1 MSNTNFATGPRLI
14 KGALISGLQ
23 VIPFQYNPET
33 LSRTVVATAPAGGG
47 MGSSS
52 EALRLNG
59 PPKETIQ
66 VEMHLDATDQLA
78 DGDTT
83 AATMGVSPTLAA
95 LELLLYPPSALA
107 IANEVLA
114 LAWIIEVVAP
124 VAPLCL
130 FVWGPQRVLPVRIS
144 QIGIT
149 EELFDQNLNPIQ
161 AKVTLSL
168 QVLTYQDLGFASV
181 GGAIFLGQQMAKEAM
196 AMLATSPAGGLL
208 TKVPGV

>member
-1 MSNTNFATGPRLI
+1 MSDTASGPRLI
-14 KGALISGLQ
+14 KGALVSGIQ

-47 MGSSS
+47 MGSTS

-59 PPKETIQ
+59 PPKETIT
-66 VEMHLDATDQLA
+66 VEIHLDATDQLA
-78 DGDTT
+78 DGDAT
-83 AATMGVSPTLAA
+83 AAAVGVSPMLAA

-114 LAWIIEVVAP
+114 LVGIIEVVP
-124 VAPLCL
+124 MVAPLCL
-130 FVWGPQRVLPVRIS
+130 FVWGPQRVLPVRIN
-144 QIGIT
+144 QLAIT

-161 AKVTLSL
+161 AKVSLSL
-168 QVLTYQDLGFASV
+168 QVLNYQDLGFASV

-196 AMLATSPAGGLL
+196 ATLATSSAGALL
-208 TKVPGV
+208 TGIPGV

>member
-1 MSNTNFATGPRLI
+1 MSTTFASGPRLI
-14 KGALISGLQ
+14 KGALISGTQ

-47 MGSSS
+47 MGSTA

-59 PPKETIQ
+59 PPKETLQ
-66 VEMHLDATDQLA
+66 VEIHLDATDRLE
-78 DGDTT
+78 DGEPT
-83 AATMGVSPTLAA
+83 AAAAGVSPMLAA

-114 LAWIIEVVAP
+114 LAGIIEVVPA

-130 FVWGPQRVLPVRIS
+130 FVWGPQRMLPVRIN

-181 GGAIFLGQQMAKEAM
+181 GGAIFLGQQMAKEA
-196 AMLATSPAGGLL
+196 LSSSATSPAGALL
-208 TKVPGV
+208 TKVPGI